1 MKLLRIGKNSRSTK
15 MLQPRVKK
23 KTHTLRGTGLRIT
36 ALNSKVQ
43 SVEIH

>member
-23 KTHTLRGTGLRIT
+23 PHTLRGTGLRIA
-36 ALNSKVQ
+36 ALNLKVQ